1 MKCLVVIAHP
11 LQDSLCAS
19 LSRLVVDA
27 LVADGHEVETESLYA
42 DGFQPA
48 LSARER
54 GSYYDVG
61 AYDDEAVRA
70 QLARLSAA
78 QALVLVFPTWWFG
91 FPAMLKGWFDRVW
104 APGHAYH
111 HASDLGAIRPALLG
125 LRRTIAITTLGSPW
139 WVDWLLLR
147 RPVRRVLAS
156 ALLGTCAPRCR
167 LDLLS
172 LYRAERVERSRL
184 DRFERRILA
193 RLRGLR

>member
-1 MKCLVVIAHP
+1 MKCLVVFAHP

-54 GSYYDVG
+54 GSYYDIG
-61 AYDDEAVRA
+61 AYDDAAVRA

-91 FPAMLKGWFDRVW
+91 FPAMLKGWFDRVC

-111 HASDLGAIRPALLG
+111 HASDLGAIRPALPG

-156 ALLGTCAPRCR
+156 ALLGTCAPQCR